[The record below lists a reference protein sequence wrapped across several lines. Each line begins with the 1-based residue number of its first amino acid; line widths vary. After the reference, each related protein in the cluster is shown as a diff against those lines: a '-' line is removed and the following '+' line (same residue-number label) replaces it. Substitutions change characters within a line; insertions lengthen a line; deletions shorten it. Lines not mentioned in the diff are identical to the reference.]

1 MEKNQI
7 LCVIDPQNDFIYGS
21 LRNEEA
27 INAVPNIIE
36 KINNFEGSQ
45 IYVTMDTHKHDY
57 LKTQEGLALPV
68 EHCIK
73 ATPGWCIENGIK
85 QALDAAE
92 ERNITVTY
100 IEKPTFGSFDLIEE
114 INNNNPGER
123 GKIFHLYIEII
134 GYCTNIC
141 IISNALLL
149 KTRYY
154 GGTISTVA
162 DITVDASCC
171 AGVTPESHKAAL
183 TVMKSC
189 QINVINE

>member
-1 MEKNQI
+1 MEKNKI
-7 LCVIDPQNDFIYGS
+7 LCVIDTQNDFIYGS

-36 KINNFEGSQ
+36 KINNFDGSQ

-73 ATPGWCIENGIK
+73 ATPGWCIESEIK
-85 QALDAAE
+85 KALDSAE

-100 IEKPTFGSFDLIEE
+100 IEKPTFGSLDLINE
-114 INNNNPGER
+114 IDEDFEPEIELN
-123 GKIFHLYIEII
+123 IEIV
-134 GYCTNIC
+134 GFCTDIC
-141 IISNALLL
+141 VVSNALLL
-149 KTRYY
+149 KTNFYND
-154 GGTISTVA
+154 TN
-162 DITVDASCC
+162 ITVDASCC

>member
-1 MEKNQI
+1 MEKNKI
-7 LCVIDPQNDFIYGS
+7 LCVIDTQNDFIYGS

-36 KINNFEGSQ
+36 KINNFDGSQ

-57 LKTQEGLALPV
+57 LTTQEGFYLPV

-114 INNNNPGER
+114 ISNNNPGER
-123 GKIFHLYIEII
+123 GKKFHLNIELI
-134 GYCTNIC
+134 GFCTDIC
-141 IISNALLL
+141 VISNALLL
-149 KTRYY
+149 KAKFYN
-154 GGTISTVA
+154 VA

-183 TVMKSC
+183 TTMKSC
-189 QINVINE
+189 QINVINS

>member
-1 MEKNQI
+1 MYTNNI
-7 LCVIDPQNDFIYGS
+7 LCVIDTQNDFIYGS

-27 INAVPNIIE
+27 IKTVPNIIE
-36 KINNFEGSQ
+36 KINKFEGSQ

-73 ATPGWCIENGIK
+73 ATPGWCIESEIK
-85 QALDAAE
+85 KALDSAE
-92 ERNITVTY
+92 ERNISVTY
-100 IEKPTFGSFDLIEE
+100 IEKPTFGSFDLINK
-114 INNNNPGER
+114 IYKKNPIICGEN
-123 GKIFHLYIEII
+123 FHIDII
-134 GYCTNIC
+134 GYCTDIC
-141 IISNALLL
+141 VISNALLL
-149 KTRYY
+149 KAKFYDN
-154 GGTISTVA
+154 A

-183 TVMKSC
+183 TTMKSC